1 MWQINRAMNYVS
13 YLRHCP
19 GYPHTPFPW
28 QRYIL
33 SRSSPLDR
41 HSAIRSDQ
49 EYTCHFHN
57 RDLGSHLL
65 KKKRKSEKRNNR
77 WGVFFS
83 LPVKLQLFNDI
94 LQSLLPK
101 KESNTAP
108 LHDIHTL
115 GWIWKNTCTYP
126 YLYLPRNHL
135 SLRSEDFFSVQ
146 LFVHRQKWI
155 NV

>member
-1 MWQINRAMNYVS
+1 MY
-13 YLRHCP
+13 
-19 GYPHTPFPW
+19 HTSVIVQVIPT
-28 QRYIL
+28 
-33 SRSSPLDR
+33 
-41 HSAIRSDQ
+41 H
-49 EYTCHFHN
+49 HFHDN
-57 RDLGSHLL
+57 VTSWAAPAHLTDTVPSVL
-65 KKKRKSEKRNNR
+65 IKSTPAISITETWAAIYWRKKEK
-77 WGVFFS
+77 VKKETIVEEFFS